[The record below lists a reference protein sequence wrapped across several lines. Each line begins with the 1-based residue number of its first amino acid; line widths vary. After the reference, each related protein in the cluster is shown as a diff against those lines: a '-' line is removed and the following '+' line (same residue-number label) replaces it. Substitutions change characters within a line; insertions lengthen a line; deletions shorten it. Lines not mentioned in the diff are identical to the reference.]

1 MTIYN
6 KRIYRKIWEKV
17 NGPIPKEPNGRSY
30 DIHHIDGCHEN
41 NNIDNLMCITRQEHY
56 DIHYAQGDFKAC
68 QLLAIRLKYTPEK
81 LSEIASLAAK
91 KAIKEGRHPFQ
102 RKSYANPFAKRKD
115 GSSIASDRVKL
126 GLNSKNTHPQF
137 NHTVYT
143 FKHKQSNQIIQTTY
157 YDFRTKMEINAGN
170 LSQLILGRRKSVDG
184 WILLP

>member
-81 LSEIASLAAK
+81 LSEIASLASK
-91 KAIKEGRHPFQ
+91 KAIKEGIKDENEKISTEKKFE
-102 RKSYANPFAKRKD
+102 KKREKKLST
-115 GSSIASDRVKL
+115 GSAHS
-126 GLNSKNTHPQF
+126 F
-137 NHTVYT
+137 
-143 FKHKQSNQIIQTTY
+143 
-157 YDFRTKMEINAGN
+157 
-170 LSQLILGRRKSVDG
+170 LSVGK
-184 WILLP
+184 